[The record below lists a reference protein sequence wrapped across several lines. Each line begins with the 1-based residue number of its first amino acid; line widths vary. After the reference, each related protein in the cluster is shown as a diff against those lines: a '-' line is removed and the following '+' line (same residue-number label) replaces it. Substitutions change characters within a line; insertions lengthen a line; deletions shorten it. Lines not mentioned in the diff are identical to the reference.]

1 MIVRLPSI
9 LNKCIY
15 IPKNTDTYGPTEPD
29 LCDTVRMPGLVEI
42 SNLATQH
49 LASRKIFFSVSLGL
63 SLVQKNQRAP
73 IEKKNYN
80 RNNSRRQLTPLS
92 SRRHVVRHPCWIMIP
107 RTDGS
112 DAFDVMIHDIR
123 GGVRGKM

>member
-1 MIVRLPSI
+1 MIVRLSSI

-15 IPKNTDTYGPTEPD
+15 IPKNTGTYGPTEPD

-73 IEKKNYN
+73 IEKKITIETTVVV
-80 RNNSRRQLTPLS
+80 NSPLYRVEDTS
-92 SRRHVVRHPCWIMIP
+92 
-107 RTDGS
+107 
-112 DAFDVMIHDIR
+112 
-123 GGVRGKM
+123 